1 MDPVSFESRAVVTP
15 LLYTMISTATGSWA
29 RLCVQGMSL
38 KTAVLMLFG
47 ALPAFAQEQIRS
59 HQEELS
65 GTRFGAVV
73 TPVGDI
79 VSSALGSGLDGY
91 DDYVIS
97 SPSGSG
103 EVRLYS
109 GQTGLLV
116 TSWSGFPNAGFG
128 NAVCSLGDVNGD
140 GRGDIAIASW
150 MGELGP
156 LNQDVGYVSIYS
168 GMDGSSLLDGLA
180 NPELQGDDVGDR
192 FGSAMV
198 SLGSINGE
206 SWFAV
211 SAVDDDDRGSSSGS
225 VRILSI
231 AGDLSI
237 TRQGDIL
244 GWSAGDRFGASLAAC
259 DLNNGATPELIVG
272 APLADASGGLDAGR
286 VYLYE
291 FDNGSILELMSS
303 LSGEA
308 AGDHFG
314 CSVAG
319 LSSWGSSA
327 MGVVVVGADST
338 DVGGAA
344 SGAVYVFSA
353 SNAEKLI
360 SWDGATAGD
369 NMGAAV
375 VNAGDTDRDGFDDIL
390 FGVPGSDSYGV
401 NAGEARL
408 YSGADGSP
416 LLTLAPEAMDG
427 TSPPAHFFGRFG
439 SSVAGLGRIDYDG
452 PLTGDYYSDF
462 AAGTDGGA
470 TTAYGQVRIAT
481 QHLNEAPVPVD
492 DAVSTLEDQAV
503 QFTALTN
510 DVDADGFIDQGSVV
524 IVDEPVGG
532 YVLVEPITGE
542 FTYTP
547 LPDWAGVDSFTYSVA
562 DEVGAMSGTATVTV
576 TVQEVNDAPVAV
588 ADSFSTDEDT
598 PVLVSPAA
606 NDTDVDG
613 VAVASTL
620 ELISGA
626 SNGSVSLVK
635 AGVVQYSPVA
645 DWFGADSF
653 TYRVQ
658 DDDGEWSN
666 VAECMVTVLDVND
679 APVAVAD
686 AQDGYQD
693 WGLNVDVLANDYDI
707 DGSLDSVT
715 LTITG
720 MPSNGAAWVDSA
732 LGGISY
738 LGDPGFVGTDTIT
751 YTVRDDDGGV
761 SNGAVLTLTI
771 LEDCN
776 GNQSWDVIDISSGTS
791 PDCNQSGVPDEC
803 ELDGND
809 CDMNG
814 VPDEC
819 DPDCDANGRPDVCDL
834 LETANA
840 DCDSNGVLDVCQVD
854 CNENGLPDN
863 CDILFGVSRD
873 CDQDGLPDECASI
886 RWVDGAAADC
896 NGDGSWGAPFC
907 TLQQAINS
915 STNGDVLMA
924 LPGVYDE
931 RIDFAGRNISL
942 KSAVNTG
949 SGTTIIDGGG
959 SGPVVR
965 FQNNESRNARLEG
978 FTVRNG
984 HASGGQAGGIAIAG
998 ASPTIQ
1004 GCRVAGN
1011 DSSDFGGGAS
1021 TRNNSHPLFRD
1032 CVFEGNHADDFGGA
1046 MILDGGSAELNRCRF
1061 VANTSGD
1068 SGGALYGRNGANGV
1082 LTRCVFAG
1090 NEALSGDGGGAFLDG
1105 VSLDLVDCEFTGNQ
1119 CTDLGGGL
1127 FLRNASALSRLQ
1139 DCRITGNTAGTHGGG
1154 VASDSADVDIRDCL
1168 MRGNVAG
1175 ERGGGLYVV
1184 NATHLQL
1191 EGNEYS
1197 FNTAGS
1203 YGGGMYLASQNGSI
1217 TRCTSS
1223 GNVAGISG
1231 GGAYLLEYSNPKLD
1245 SCVFWGDSPDEV
1257 RVEISPAPGSNG
1269 LTKYAYPDA
1278 VRYSCIQGGWPIGD
1292 GNIASDPM
1300 FRDPLGDFGLM
1311 PSSPCVDTGNPS
1323 LASDPDGSRADMGAE
1338 PYQGAD
1344 IVDVLTWNFGGA
1356 EGLESLLAANDP
1368 VSLMTAA
1375 TNYWSERRDHGATQ
1389 RLGRLADL
1397 IHEESADLVCVQ
1409 GLTIAH
1415 SSPVGD
1421 VLSGAATSPSE
1432 FIFDDVTAL
1441 MDRLAFLGSSYQLV
1455 AERSDYDLEV
1465 PVMTCAGYADVRLQG
1480 QMITLSKGGAVAAA
1494 SGDFSQQLTGPLGG
1508 LGPVSLNLGYQ
1519 AVQPVAGPLLVQ
1531 TRLEGAAAVSL
1542 QGAQASELGSS
1553 LQGASVIVGDFASS
1567 PGSAAYN
1574 AFLGLG
1580 FDDAHLIAGAGGGET
1595 CCQSFASPNTN
1606 STLSERLD
1614 WCLENDP
1621 TWTFKSSRVVGT
1633 RAADRTMRGR
1643 WTSAHAGLL
1652 ARYVTP

>member
-1 MDPVSFESRAVVTP
+1 
-15 LLYTMISTATGSWA
+15 MISTAMESWA
-29 RLCVQGMSL
+29 RPCVQRALL
-38 KTAVLMLFG
+38 KTPVLILLG
-47 ALPAFAQEQIRS
+47 ALPAFGQEHIRS
-59 HQEELS
+59 HHEPSS
-65 GTRFGAVV
+65 GTRFGAIV

-79 VSSALGSGLDGY
+79 VSDGLGSEPDGY

-97 SPSGSG
+97 SPSGAG
-103 EVRLYS
+103 DVRLYS
-109 GQTGLLV
+109 GQTGLAV
-116 TSWSGFPNAGFG
+116 ASWIGALDAGFG
-128 NAVCSLGDVNGD
+128 NAVCALGDVNGD
-140 GRGDIAIASW
+140 GRGDIAVAAW
-150 MGELGP
+150 MGDLG
-156 LNQDVGYVSIYS
+156 LLSQDMGYVSIYS
-168 GMDGSSLLDGLA
+168 GMDGTALVDGVLHA
-180 NPELQGDDVGDR
+180 ELQGDDVGDR

-231 AGDLSI
+231 ANDLSI
-237 TRQGDIL
+237 TRHQDIH
-244 GWSAGDRFGASLAAC
+244 GINAGDRFGASLDAC
-259 DLNNGATPELIVG
+259 DLDHDSNTAELIVG
-272 APLADASGGLDAGR
+272 APLADAKGVVDAGA
-286 VYLYE
+286 VYVLVKWIPSNDPFE
-291 FDNGSILELMSS
+291 SEGVWFGQ
-303 LSGEA
+303 A

-319 LSSWGSSA
+319 LGSWGDAEGEASRSGG
-327 MGVVVVGADST
+327 GVFGAIVIGADST

-344 SGAVYVFSA
+344 SGSVYVVSP
-353 SNAEKLI
+353 SSGQTLI
-360 SWDGATAGD
+360 SWDGAAAGD

-375 VNAGDTDRDGFDDIL
+375 ANAGDTNRDGFDDIL

-416 LLTLAPEAMDG
+416 LLTLAPEVIDG

-439 SSVAGLGRIDYDG
+439 SSVAGLGRVDYDG

-481 QHLNEAPVPVD
+481 QHLNEPPVVFD
-492 DAVSTLEDQAV
+492 DTVSTLEDGGWKK
-503 QFTALTN
+503 FYPLDN
-510 DVDADGFIDQGSVV
+510 DVDADGFIDAFSANIITLPENGELNWSLGQAGWHEFRY
-524 IVDEPVGG
+524 EP
-532 YVLVEPITGE
+532 
-542 FTYTP
+542 F
-547 LPDWAGVDSFTYSVA
+547 PDYAGVDSFTYQVA
-562 DEVGAMSGTATVTV
+562 DDAGAMSGPATVTI

-588 ADSFSTDEDT
+588 ADSVSTNEDT
-598 PVLVSPAA
+598 AVSFSPAA
-606 NDTDVDG
+606 NDSDVDG
-613 VAVASTL
+613 AVVASTL
-620 ELISGA
+620 ELLSPA
-626 SNGSVSLVK
+626 SNGSISLGVK
-635 AGVVQYSPVA
+635 PGVVHYSPNA

-666 VAECMVTVLDVND
+666 VAECVVNVLDVND
-679 APVAVAD
+679 APVAVSD

-693 WGLNVDVLANDYDI
+693 WALNVDVLANDYDI
-707 DGSLDSVT
+707 DGVLEGGT

-720 MPSNGAAWVDSA
+720 QPSNGTAWADAA

-738 LGDPGFVGTDTIT
+738 LGDPGFVGTETVT
-751 YTVRDDDGGV
+751 YTVKDDDRDV
-761 SNGAVLTLTI
+761 SNEAILTLTI

-776 GNQSWDVIDISSGTS
+776 GNQSWDAVDISSGAS
-791 PDCNQSGVPDEC
+791 LDCNQSGVPDEC

-834 LETANA
+834 FETANA
-840 DCDSNGVLDVCQVD
+840 DCDSNGVLDACQVD

-863 CDILFGVSRD
+863 CDIAFGVSRD
-873 CDQDGLPDECASI
+873 CDLDGLPDECASI
-886 RWVDGAAADC
+886 RWVDASAVDC

-907 TLQQAINS
+907 TLQQAIYNS
-915 STNGDVLMA
+915 GHGDVLMA
-924 LPGVYDE
+924 LPGIYNE
-931 RIDFAGRNISL
+931 RIDFAGRALSL
-942 KSAVNTG
+942 KSAVSAG
-949 SGTTIIDGGG
+949 AGTTIIDGGG
-959 SGPVVR
+959 NGSVVS
-965 FQNNESRNARLEG
+965 FQAVEPRSALLEG

-984 HASGGQAGGIAIAG
+984 HASGGQAGGIAISG

-1004 GCRVAGN
+1004 GCRIVGN
-1011 DSSDFGGGAS
+1011 DSTDFGGGAS
-1021 TRNNSHPLFRD
+1021 TRNGSNPLFRD
-1032 CVFEGNHADDFGGA
+1032 CVFEGNISGGVGGA
-1046 MILDGGSAELNRCRF
+1046 MIIDAGSVELNRCSF
-1061 VANTSGD
+1061 VGNTADD
-1068 SGGALYGRNGANGV
+1068 SGGALFARNGANGV
-1082 LTRCVFAG
+1082 LTRCVFTG
-1090 NEALSGDGGGAFLDG
+1090 NQAISGDGGGAFLDG
-1105 VSLDLVDCEFTGNQ
+1105 VGLSLVDCEFQDNQ
-1119 CTDLGGGL
+1119 SANLGGGL
-1127 FLRNASALSRLQ
+1127 FLRNASATSSLQ
-1139 DCRITGNTAGTHGGG
+1139 GCSLTGNAAGAHGGG
-1154 VASDSADVDIRDCL
+1154 VASDSADVDVRDCL
-1168 MRGNVAG
+1168 MRGNAAG

-1184 NATHLQL
+1184 NATHLHL

-1257 RVEISPAPGSNG
+1257 RVEISPAPGSV

-1300 FRDPLGDFGLM
+1300 FRDPLGDLGLM

-1368 VSLMTAA
+1368 VSLVTAA
-1375 TNYWSERRDHGATQ
+1375 TNYWSERRDHGAAQ
-1389 RLGRLADL
+1389 RLDRLADL

-1531 TRLEGAAAVSL
+1531 TRLEGAAAVSM

-1553 LQGASVIVGDFASS
+1553 LQGAAVIVGDFASS

-1621 TWTFKSSRVVGT
+1621 TWTFKSSRVVGV

-1643 WTSAHAGLL
+1643 WTSAHAGLS